1 MPKLFEYS
9 RLNSPPRYINLTTY
23 NISHFSKNTGMFYTK
38 KESRHSDDFH
48 MRPKHSFYVLL
59 RGTKELSYPQRL
71 ISHCTNKVHK

>member
-38 KESRHSDDFH
+38 KESRPSDDF
-48 MRPKHSFYVLL
+48 PIKAKHSFYVLL